1 MKKAQSVLSILLAAL
16 AAVTLAAC
24 SAQPSASIV
33 ETIVAKT
40 VAAKPE
46 PPAQEITQLVEVTRV
61 VEVTA
66 PAAAQGEATPTS
78 TETPTTSPT
87 VTPTAQATTPA
98 AAQAGGKAT
107 ATLTATAIQPG
118 GALNWSLQY
127 FVQRYNSMTD
137 LQRKN
142 LVATLPG
149 KTVTWY
155 AILDNVTADGQIVM
169 KFPFAM
175 YGSIILKGVSPEISV
190 KIERGYQVEF
200 SGMIESFDSEFSNK
214 MVLTDVN
221 VIAFYVEPT
230 ATPTGTATPR
240 FAQPH

>member
-1 MKKAQSVLSILLAAL
+1 MKKAHSLISILLAAL
-16 AAVTLAAC
+16 TAVTLAAC
-24 SAQPSASIV
+24 SAQPSASTV
-33 ETIVAKT
+33 QTIVAKT
-40 VAAKPE
+40 MAAQPE
-46 PPAQEITQLVEVTRV
+46 QPAKEITQLVEVTRV
-61 VEVTA
+61 VEITA
-66 PAAAQGEATPTS
+66 PAAQGEVTPTS
-78 TETPTTSPT
+78 TETPTTAPTETPT
-87 VTPTAQATTPA
+87 VQATTPA

-149 KTVTWY
+149 KTVSWY
-155 AILDNVTADGQIVM
+155 AILDNVTADGQVIL

-175 YGSIILKGVSPEISV
+175 YGSIILKGVPPETSV

-200 SGMIESFDSEFSNK
+200 NGMIESFDSEFSNK
-214 MVLTDVN
+214 MVLTNVN
-221 VIAFYVEPT
+221 IVAFYVEPT

-240 FAQPH
+240 LAAPR